1 MSSRIDQLVKM
12 ANQIALNCGE
22 RRDPEMAAQK
32 TAEHLQKFWTRDMLE
47 QLAQHAAAGGDDVSP
62 AVHIA
67 IAQSQGVEQ

>member
-22 RRDPEMAAQK
+22 RRDPETAAQK

-47 QLAQHAAAGGDDVSP
+47 QLAQHAASGGNDVS
-62 AVHIA
+62 ATVQTA
-67 IAQSQGVEQ
+67 LAQSQGVEH